1 MTSQPS
7 GVRGDPDPAAAGPGS
22 AKERILRA
30 TVELIAEVGWGGVR
44 TRAVAERAGVN
55 VALVHY
61 HFGSMDALLQ
71 RAAMASLTEA
81 VAEPTRAVL
90 DAPSLVRAW
99 SVIVDWIGRVDE
111 TSTDFRVMA
120 EVFVR
125 ATYDPEV
132 RAWVGAALDDFR
144 RVLAE
149 VVRRARSDGQTP
161 PDLDPQAAA
170 VLLAALLDGLLL
182 HRLVDPG
189 LDLEGTRHALEALLG
204 RGTSGR
210 GAAGERRT
218 GQASARGSP
227 EGKGR

>member
-1 MTSQPS
+1 MTSQS
-7 GVRGDPDPAAAGPGS
+7 FGSRGEPDAAAASPGS

-30 TVELIAEVGWGGVR
+30 TAELIAEVGWGGVR

-61 HFGSMDALLQ
+61 HFGSMEALLQ
-71 RAAMASLTEA
+71 QAAMASLTEA
-81 VAEPTRAVL
+81 VAEPTVVVL
-90 DAPSLVRAW
+90 GAPSLARAW
-99 SVIVDWIGRVDE
+99 SGIVDWIGRVDQ
-111 TSTDFRVMA
+111 TSTHFRVMV

-132 RAWVGAALDDFR
+132 RAWVGAALDEFR

-149 VVRRARSDGQTP
+149 LVRRARSVGQTP

-182 HRLVDPG
+182 HRLVDSG
-189 LDLEGTRHALEALLG
+189 LDLEGARHALEALLSQ
-204 RGTSGR
+204 GTSGR
-210 GAAGERRT
+210 AAAGGRRT
-218 GQASARGSP
+218 EQASARGSP
-227 EGKGR
+227 EGRGQ